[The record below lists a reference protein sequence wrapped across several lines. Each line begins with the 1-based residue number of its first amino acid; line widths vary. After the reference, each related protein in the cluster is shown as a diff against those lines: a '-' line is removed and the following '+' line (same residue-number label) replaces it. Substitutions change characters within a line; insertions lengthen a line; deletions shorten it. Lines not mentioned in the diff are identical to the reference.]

1 MATVLFGTIEY
12 YEGEIVNYLSNR
24 YSYDHEDA
32 AKRVFAL
39 LEKEILN
46 TFLFEETLRIQCLH
60 NLIKAFGKVSK
71 KSIVMI
77 S

>member
-1 MATVLFGTIEY
+1 MASVLFGTVEY
-12 YEGEIVNYLSNR
+12 YEGEIVNYLSNK
-24 YSYDHEDA
+24 YGSDKEDV
-32 AKRVFAL
+32 AKKVFAL

-46 TFLFEETLRIQCLH
+46 SFLFEDTLRIQCLH
-60 NLIKAFGKVSK
+60 NLLKAFGKVSK